1 MRRNSRRTTL
11 CSSPPG
17 IPEARFLTNGKLLAR
32 AFNPNRDTG
41 PTILFRHRARAQS
54 TIHFHPNEPDPF
66 PLASSERNRRTDIE
80 NKDIR
85 RVFSGR
91 TFRDQR
97 ITRTHGCIETEA
109 EHREIE
115 RSWKRDFL
123 PKKIRISICI
133 LAGRSRGFS
142 AWVKRLHT
150 P

>member
-41 PTILFRHRARAQS
+41 PTILFRARAIYHPLPSQRARS
-54 TIHFHPNEPDPF
+54 
-66 PLASSERNRRTDIE
+66 LASSERNRRTDIE
-80 NKDIR
+80 DKDIR